1 MLLDR
6 RRLIA
11 AASCATLASR
21 RAHAQRTLVDSAG
34 RHVALPDRITRIFAA
49 GGPAAVAAYVMRPDA
64 LLGWPRELRDE
75 EKPYVLPAVRDL
87 PGLGLMTGRGDTV
100 NVELL
105 LKVRPDLVLDFGST
119 RATFVSLA
127 DSVQQRTG
135 IPAALVDGRFDA
147 TVGSLRLLGT
157 LLGVPERGDA
167 LARHAEDLFA
177 RVDAAVASI
186 GQDRRPRVYLA
197 RGPDGL
203 ETGLRGSIN
212 TEIIE
217 RAGGRNVADAQDQRR
232 GIAQVSPEQILLW
245 NPDIVITW
253 DRNFHARVMTGKD
266 PVWQGVKAVR
276 DGRVHL
282 APTAPFGW
290 IDRPPA
296 INRLIGLAWLASLFH
311 GSRVQFDIAKD
322 TRAFYK
328 LFYHVDMS
336 DAELDTL
343 IAWADGKPPGMSKR

>member
-1 MLLDR
+1 MRLTR

-11 AASCATLASR
+11 AAAASTIASG
-21 RAHAQRTLVDSAG
+21 RAHAQRAIVDSAG
-34 RHVALPDRITRIFAA
+34 RRVTLPDRVARIFAA

-64 LLGWPRELRDE
+64 LVGWPRELREE
-75 EKPYVLPAVRDL
+75 EKPYVMAQVREL

-105 LKVRPDLVLDFGST
+105 LKVKPDLVLDFGST

-135 IPAALVDGRFDA
+135 IPTALVDGRFDA
-147 TVGSLRLLGT
+147 TVASLRLLGT
-157 LLGVPERGDA
+157 MLGVPERGEA
-167 LARHAEDLFA
+167 LARYAEDLFG
-177 RVDAAVASI
+177 RVDGAVASI
-186 GQDRRPRVYLA
+186 PEDKRPRVYLA

-266 PVWQGVKAVR
+266 PVWQGIKAVR
-276 DGRVHL
+276 DARVHL

-296 INRLIGLAWLASLFH
+296 INRLIGLAWLANLFH
-311 GSRVQFDIAKD
+311 GARIPFDIAKD
-322 TRAFYK
+322 ARTFYK
-328 LFYHVDMS
+328 LFYQVDMR
-336 DAELDTL
+336 DADLATL
-343 IAWADGKPPGMSKR
+343 IAWADGKPPGMQGR